1 MECEEIRVD
10 LRTIPHSADRQRSAQ
25 LLFRLN
31 HTLPFSEEYNALLR
45 ELLGK
50 NLGEAAP
57 LPAAQRR
64 GAEYAEDRQG
74 RFCQL
79 NLLAM
84 ARGSITIGDHA
95 RIAANVQ
102 LLSNNH

>member
-50 NLGEAAP
+50 NLGEGQHHWHRRSAA
-57 LPAAQRR
+57 RR
-64 GAEYAEDRQG
+64 WI
-74 RFCQL
+74 C
-79 NLLAM
+79 
-84 ARGSITIGDHA
+84 
-95 RIAANVQ
+95 
-102 LLSNNH
+102 

>member
-10 LRTIPHSADRQRSAQ
+10 LRTVPHSADRQRSAQ

-50 NLGEAAP
+50 NLGEGSTIAP
-57 LPAAQRR
+57 PRLSPSSSRSRALYSS
-64 GAEYAEDRQG
+64 ENG
-74 RFCQL
+74 R
-79 NLLAM
+79 
-84 ARGSITIGDHA
+84 
-95 RIAANVQ
+95 V
-102 LLSNNH
+102 